1 MKHEKSSGALA
12 SSGAYHHGNLRPALV
27 EQGLVLLES
36 SPQGEFSLRELARQV
51 GVSANAAYRHFANK
65 EALLAALAAEGFRRL
80 QAAQMQAAMSTAD
93 LKEGFRKSGRAYV
106 RFAQDNPALF
116 RLMFGGL
123 LSNEPS
129 EELSQAA
136 HAAFGT
142 LQAAVA
148 QLLGIDDAEDHSV
161 TVSAMSVWSLVHG
174 LSHLV
179 LDGQLDHHGGQA
191 DVLIDEVLARFESV

>member
-1 MKHEKSSGALA
+1 MKNENTPDVLAPSGP
-12 SSGAYHHGNLRPALV
+12 YHHGNLRLALV

-80 QAAQMQAAMSTAD
+80 QMAQVQAAMTTPV
-93 LKEGFRKSGRAYV
+93 LKEGFRKAGRAYV
-106 RFAQDNPALF
+106 RFAQNNPALF

-123 LSNEPS
+123 LANHPS

-136 HAAFGT
+136 LASFGT
-142 LQAAVA
+142 LQSTVA
-148 QLLGIDDAEDHSV
+148 QLLGLDDGDHRV
-161 TVSAMSVWSLVHG
+161 AVSAMSAWSVVHG
-174 LSHLV
+174 LSHLA
-179 LDGQLDHHGGQA
+179 LDGQLSHHGGEP